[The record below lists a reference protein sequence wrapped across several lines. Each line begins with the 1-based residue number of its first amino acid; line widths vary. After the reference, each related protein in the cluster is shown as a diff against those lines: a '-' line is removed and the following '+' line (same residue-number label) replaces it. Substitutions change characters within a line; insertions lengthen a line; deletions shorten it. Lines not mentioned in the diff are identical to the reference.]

1 MTAARAVF
9 FRIKFI
15 ESSFMP
21 SPSIHAEIA
30 SNATASSM
38 FGLAA
43 IGQTLGLDYVAMFYA
58 FMGAVCWRAM
68 QPRLA
73 PTYNEISAAF
83 GWAVTAMMFGSL
95 GAVWIEAGLL
105 HQWGHIFKNVT
116 HPAMVGLPAF
126 ILSFFIVFIFTRITK
141 FIQEWRQP

>member
-1 MTAARAVF
+1 
-9 FRIKFI
+9 
-15 ESSFMP
+15 MP
-21 SPSIHAEIA
+21 SAEIHAGLA
-30 SNATASSM
+30 SNVPALSM
-38 FGLAA
+38 VGLGA
-43 IGQTLGLDYVAMFYA
+43 IGQALGLDYVAMFYA

-73 PTYNEISAAF
+73 PTFNDISAAF

-95 GAVWIEAGLL
+95 GAVWVEAGLL
-105 HQWGHIFKNVT
+105 HYWAVVFKGVT